1 MWVLVLTCFV
11 KLVAI
16 SITVLAGFRG
26 AQTPRQVVGSSSVCL
41 RPPPCC

>member
-11 KLVAI
+11 KLLAI

-26 AQTPRQVVGSSSVCL
+26 AAQSAAW
-41 RPPPCC
+41 

>member
-1 MWVLVLTCFV
+1 VLVLTCFV

-26 AQTPRQVVGSSSVCL
+26 AAQTGL
-41 RPPPCC
+41 AHD